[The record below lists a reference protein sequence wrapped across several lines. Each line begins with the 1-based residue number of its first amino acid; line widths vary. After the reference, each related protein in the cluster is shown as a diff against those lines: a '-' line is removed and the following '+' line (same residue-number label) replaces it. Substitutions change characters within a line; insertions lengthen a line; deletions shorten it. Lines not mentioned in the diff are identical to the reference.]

1 MLPFTVTACGNYSI
15 ADENDCLQKEEAP
28 FIRSEEDRDLRFP
41 SHEEA
46 NPARADDQSAFCP
59 MSITA
64 ENFILQG
71 GLKMKTKWMCM
82 IFMLALAFHLPENT
96 GNESSDINVI
106 SLQDSNTDKKIMEA
120 GTVKDSAFSG
130 KVGGC
135 FYADGNRIIV
145 ESDKLYLYDMEKGE
159 TIAGADIS
167 MEDLCVQTYADGYF
181 VVGRGNGSGGGSN
194 SSFAT
199 SESGDG
205 INGYILDK
213 DFAIQDTISFSGLLS
228 DDFVLQTTGIAI
240 SQDGKRIAFGGF
252 QGLYFYDTSSR
263 KVRTI
268 LNYSEEGTADN
279 MQIVTMDSLT
289 FTGNNTLVYVGMATD
304 SSIGGDGVSVYGTVS
319 TDSANLTITK
329 KGDYKVD
336 TEEVQKGGN
345 LLIMPQSFD
354 KNNGTLLML
363 DTISNTEKTMSFS
376 SRSEGKDG
384 VYCSGQGKY
393 VATAILE
400 ESSVTINIYDTAS
413 GKSIHTETVQDSNST
428 YFLRVPQILI
438 LDDSG
443 TCIVVLGRGIDEVST
458 LITTFGFMG

>member
-1 MLPFTVTACGNYSI
+1 
-15 ADENDCLQKEEAP
+15 
-28 FIRSEEDRDLRFP
+28 
-41 SHEEA
+41 
-46 NPARADDQSAFCP
+46 
-59 MSITA
+59 
-64 ENFILQG
+64 
-71 GLKMKTKWMCM
+71 MKTKWMCM
-82 IFMLALAFHLPENT
+82 ILMLALALNLSACGNGQENGNSSENGAINMEPQSVEDDSSENT
-96 GNESSDINVI
+96 GNESSEMNVMD
-106 SLQDSNTDKKIMEA
+106 LQDNGTDKNIMTVS
-120 GTVKDSAFSG
+120 TVKDSAFSG
-130 KVGGC
+130 KVSGCYYAGGS
-135 FYADGNRIIV
+135 RIIV
-145 ESDKLYLYDMEKGE
+145 AADQLYLYDTGKGE
-159 TIAGADIS
+159 TIASADIS
-167 MEDLCVQTYADGYF
+167 MGDLYVQTYADGYF
-181 VVGRGNGSGGGSN
+181 VVGQGTGSGGGSN
-194 SSFAT
+194 GSFAA
-199 SESGDG
+199 SESDG
-205 INGYILDK
+205 INGYLLNQ
-213 DFAIQDTISFSGLLS
+213 DFAVQDTISFSGLLS
-228 DDFVLQTTGIAI
+228 DDFIPQITGIAV
-240 SQDGKRIAFGGF
+240 SQDGKQVVFGGL
-252 QGLYFYDTSSR
+252 QGLYHYDVSSR

-268 LNYSEEGTADN
+268 LNYSEEGTAGN

-304 SSIGGDGVSVYGTVS
+304 TSIGGDGVSVYGTVS

-363 DTISNTEKTMSFS
+363 DTISNTENTVSFS

-413 GKSIHTETVQDSNST
+413 GKNIHTETVQDSNST

-438 LDDSG
+438 LDESG

-458 LITTFGFMG
+458 LITTFGFEG

>member
-1 MLPFTVTACGNYSI
+1 MCMILMFALALNLSACGNGQ
-15 ADENDCLQKEEAP
+15 ENGNS
-28 FIRSEEDRDLRFP
+28 SENGAMNMEPQSVEDD
-41 SHEEA
+41 S
-46 NPARADDQSAFCP
+46 S
-59 MSITA
+59 
-64 ENFILQG
+64 
-71 GLKMKTKWMCM
+71 
-82 IFMLALAFHLPENT
+82 ENT
-96 GNESSDINVI
+96 GNESSEMNVI
-106 SLQDSNTDKKIMEA
+106 DQQDNGTDKNIVA
-120 GTVKDSAFSG
+120 VSGVKDSAFSG
-130 KVGGC
+130 KVSGC
-135 FYADGNRIIV
+135 YYAGGNRIIV
-145 ESDKLYLYDMEKGE
+145 AADQLYLYDTGKGE
-159 TIAGADIS
+159 TIASADIS
-167 MEDLCVQTYADGYF
+167 MGDLCVQTFTDGYF
-181 VVGRGNGSGGGSN
+181 VVGQGKAEGGSN
-194 SSFAT
+194 GSFAA
-199 SESGDG
+199 SESDG
-205 INGYILDK
+205 INGYILNK
-213 DFAIQDTISFSGLLS
+213 DFAVQDTISFSGLLS
-228 DDFVLQTTGIAI
+228 DDFIPQITGIAV
-240 SQDGKRIAFGGF
+240 SQDGKQVAFGGL
-252 QGLYFYDTSSR
+252 QGLYLYDISSR

-304 SSIGGDGVSVYGTVS
+304 TSIGGDGVSVYGTVS
-319 TDSANLTITK
+319 TDGANFTITQ

-438 LDDSG
+438 LDESG

-458 LITTFGFMG
+458 LITTFGFAG

>member
-1 MLPFTVTACGNYSI
+1 
-15 ADENDCLQKEEAP
+15 
-28 FIRSEEDRDLRFP
+28 
-41 SHEEA
+41 
-46 NPARADDQSAFCP
+46 
-59 MSITA
+59 
-64 ENFILQG
+64 
-71 GLKMKTKWMCM
+71 MKTKWMCM
-82 IFMLALAFHLPENT
+82 ILMLALALHLSACGNRQENGNSFEYGAINMDPQSEENDLSENT
-96 GNESSDINVI
+96 GNESSNINVI
-106 SLQDSNTDKKIMEA
+106 DLQDNGTDKNMMA
-120 GTVKDSAFSG
+120 VSSFKDSAFSG
-130 KVGGC
+130 KVSGCYYAGGS
-135 FYADGNRIIV
+135 RIIV
-145 ESDKLYLYDMEKGE
+145 AADQLYLYDTGKGK
-159 TIAGADIS
+159 TIASADIS
-167 MEDLCVQTYADGYF
+167 MEDLCVQTFTDGYF
-181 VVGRGNGSGGGSN
+181 VVGQGQADG
-194 SSFAT
+194 
-199 SESGDG
+199 G
-205 INGYILDK
+205 INGYILNK

-228 DDFVLQTTGIAI
+228 DDFIVQITGIAI
-240 SQDGKRIAFGGF
+240 SQDGKQVAFGGLS
-252 QGLYFYDTSSR
+252 GLYLYDVSSR

-268 LNYSEEGTADN
+268 LNYSEKGTVGN

-304 SSIGGDGVSVYGTVS
+304 TSIGGEGVSVYGTVS

-363 DTISNTEKTMSFS
+363 DTISNTENTMSFS

-438 LDDSG
+438 LDESG

-458 LITTFGFMG
+458 LITTFGFVG

>member
-1 MLPFTVTACGNYSI
+1 MCMILMIALALNLSACGNRQ
-15 ADENDCLQKEEAP
+15 ENGSSSENGTINIEPQ
-28 FIRSEEDRDLRFP
+28 SEEDD
-41 SHEEA
+41 S
-46 NPARADDQSAFCP
+46 S
-59 MSITA
+59 
-64 ENFILQG
+64 G
-71 GLKMKTKWMCM
+71 
-82 IFMLALAFHLPENT
+82 NT
-96 GNESSDINVI
+96 GNESSKINVI
-106 SLQDSNTDKKIMEA
+106 DLQDNGTDKNIMA
-120 GTVKDSAFSG
+120 VSRFKDSAFSG

-135 FYADGNRIIV
+135 YYADGSRIIV
-145 ESDKLYLYDMEKGE
+145 AADKLYLYDMGTGE
-159 TIAGADIS
+159 TIGSADIS
-167 MEDLCVQTYADGYF
+167 MEDLCVQTFTEGYF
-181 VVGRGNGSGGGSN
+181 VVGQGKAGGGGSN
-194 SSFAT
+194 GSFAA
-199 SESGDG
+199 SESGG
-205 INGYILDK
+205 INGYILNK
-213 DFAIQDTISFSGLLS
+213 DFAVQDTISFSGLLS
-228 DDFVLQTTGIAI
+228 DDFIVQITGIAV
-240 SQDGKRIAFGGF
+240 SQDGKQVAFGGL
-252 QGLYFYDTSSR
+252 QGLYLYDVSSR

-268 LNYSEEGTADN
+268 LNYSEEGTAGN

-304 SSIGGDGVSVYGTVS
+304 TSIGGDGVSVYGTVS
-319 TDSANLTITK
+319 TDSADLTIIK

-438 LDDSG
+438 LDESG

-458 LITTFGFMG
+458 LITTFSFAG

>member
-1 MLPFTVTACGNYSI
+1 
-15 ADENDCLQKEEAP
+15 
-28 FIRSEEDRDLRFP
+28 
-41 SHEEA
+41 
-46 NPARADDQSAFCP
+46 
-59 MSITA
+59 
-64 ENFILQG
+64 
-71 GLKMKTKWMCM
+71 MKTKWMCM
-82 IFMLALAFHLPENT
+82 ILMLALALNLSACGNGQENGNSSENGAINMEPQSVEDDSSENT
-96 GNESSDINVI
+96 GNESSEMNVMD
-106 SLQDSNTDKKIMEA
+106 LQDNGTDKNMMMIS
-120 GTVKDSAFSG
+120 TVKDSTFSG
-130 KVGGC
+130 KVRGCYYAGGS
-135 FYADGNRIIV
+135 RIIV
-145 ESDKLYLYDMEKGE
+145 AADQLYLYDTGKGE
-159 TIAGADIS
+159 TIASADIS
-167 MEDLCVQTYADGYF
+167 MGDLYVQTYADGYF
-181 VVGRGNGSGGGSN
+181 VVGQGTGSGGGSN
-194 SSFAT
+194 GSFAA
-199 SESGDG
+199 SESDG
-205 INGYILDK
+205 INGYLLNQ
-213 DFAIQDTISFSGLLS
+213 DFAVQDTISFSGLLS
-228 DDFVLQTTGIAI
+228 DDFIPQITGIAV
-240 SQDGKRIAFGGF
+240 SQDGKQVVFGGL
-252 QGLYFYDTSSR
+252 QGLYHYDVSSR

-268 LNYSEEGTADN
+268 LNYSEEGTAGN

-304 SSIGGDGVSVYGTVS
+304 TSIGGDGVSVYGTVS

-363 DTISNTEKTMSFS
+363 DTISNTENTMSFS

-413 GKSIHTETVQDSNST
+413 GKNIHTETVQDSNST

-438 LDDSG
+438 LDESG

-458 LITTFGFMG
+458 LITTFGFEG

>member
-1 MLPFTVTACGNYSI
+1 M
-15 ADENDCLQKEEAP
+15 
-28 FIRSEEDRDLRFP
+28 
-41 SHEEA
+41 
-46 NPARADDQSAFCP
+46 
-59 MSITA
+59 
-64 ENFILQG
+64 IL
-71 GLKMKTKWMCM
+71 
-82 IFMLALAFHLPENT
+82 MLALALHLSACGNRQENGNSSENGAINIEPQSEENDLSENT
-96 GNESSDINVI
+96 GNESSNINVI
-106 SLQDSNTDKKIMEA
+106 NLQDNGTDKNIMA
-120 GTVKDSAFSG
+120 VSTVKDSAFSG
-130 KVGGC
+130 KVSGCYYAGGS
-135 FYADGNRIIV
+135 RIIV
-145 ESDKLYLYDMEKGE
+145 AADQLYLYDTGKGK
-159 TIAGADIS
+159 TIASADIS
-167 MEDLCVQTYADGYF
+167 MEDLCVQTFTDGYF
-181 VVGRGNGSGGGSN
+181 VVGQGKAGGGSN
-194 SSFAT
+194 GSFAT
-199 SESGDG
+199 SESGG
-205 INGYILDK
+205 INGYILNK

-228 DDFVLQTTGIAI
+228 DDFIVQITGIAV
-240 SQDGKRIAFGGF
+240 SQDGKQVAFGGL
-252 QGLYFYDTSSR
+252 QGLYLYDISSR
-263 KVRTI
+263 RVRTI
-268 LNYSEEGTADN
+268 LNYSEEGTAGN

-304 SSIGGDGVSVYGTVS
+304 TSIGGEGVSVYGTVS

-393 VATAILE
+393 VATAILK

-413 GKSIHTETVQDSNST
+413 GKRIHTETVQDSNST

-438 LDDSG
+438 LDESG

-458 LITTFGFMG
+458 LITTFGFVG

>member
-1 MLPFTVTACGNYSI
+1 
-15 ADENDCLQKEEAP
+15 
-28 FIRSEEDRDLRFP
+28 
-41 SHEEA
+41 
-46 NPARADDQSAFCP
+46 
-59 MSITA
+59 
-64 ENFILQG
+64 
-71 GLKMKTKWMCM
+71 MKTKWMCM
-82 IFMLALAFHLPENT
+82 ILMIALALNLSACGNRQENGSSSENGTINIEPQSEEDDSSGNT
-96 GNESSDINVI
+96 GNESSKINVI
-106 SLQDSNTDKKIMEA
+106 DLQDNGTDKNIMA
-120 GTVKDSAFSG
+120 VSRFKDSAFSG

-135 FYADGNRIIV
+135 YYADGSRIIV
-145 ESDKLYLYDMEKGE
+145 AADKLYLYDMGTGE
-159 TIAGADIS
+159 TIGSADIS
-167 MEDLCVQTYADGYF
+167 MEDLCVQTFTEGYF
-181 VVGRGNGSGGGSN
+181 VVGQGKAGGGGSN
-194 SSFAT
+194 GSFAA
-199 SESGDG
+199 SESGG
-205 INGYILDK
+205 INGYILNK
-213 DFAIQDTISFSGLLS
+213 DFAVQDTISFSGLLS
-228 DDFVLQTTGIAI
+228 DDFIPQITGIAI
-240 SQDGKRIAFGGF
+240 SQDGKQVAFGGL
-252 QGLYFYDTSSR
+252 QGLYLYDVSSR

-268 LNYSEEGTADN
+268 LNYSEEGTAGN

-304 SSIGGDGVSVYGTVS
+304 TSIGGDGVSVYGTVS

-363 DTISNTEKTMSFS
+363 DTISNTENTMSFS

-438 LDDSG
+438 LDESG

-458 LITTFGFMG
+458 LITTFSFVR

>member
-1 MLPFTVTACGNYSI
+1 MILMIALALNLSACGNRQ
-15 ADENDCLQKEEAP
+15 ENGSSSENGTINIEPQ
-28 FIRSEEDRDLRFP
+28 SEEDD
-41 SHEEA
+41 S
-46 NPARADDQSAFCP
+46 S
-59 MSITA
+59 
-64 ENFILQG
+64 G
-71 GLKMKTKWMCM
+71 
-82 IFMLALAFHLPENT
+82 NT
-96 GNESSDINVI
+96 GNESSKINVI
-106 SLQDSNTDKKIMEA
+106 DLQDNGTDKNIMA
-120 GTVKDSAFSG
+120 VSRFKDSAFSG

-135 FYADGNRIIV
+135 YYADGSRIIV
-145 ESDKLYLYDMEKGE
+145 AADKLYLYDMGTGE
-159 TIAGADIS
+159 TIGSADIS
-167 MEDLCVQTYADGYF
+167 MEDLCVQTFTEGYF
-181 VVGRGNGSGGGSN
+181 VVGQGKAGGGGSN
-194 SSFAT
+194 GSFAA
-199 SESGDG
+199 SESGG
-205 INGYILDK
+205 INGYILNK

-228 DDFVLQTTGIAI
+228 DDFIVQITGIAV
-240 SQDGKRIAFGGF
+240 SQDGKQVAFGGL
-252 QGLYFYDTSSR
+252 QGLYLYDVSSR
-263 KVRTI
+263 KVRTV
-268 LNYSEEGTADN
+268 LNYSEEGTAGN

-304 SSIGGDGVSVYGTVS
+304 TSIGGDGVSVYGTVS

-438 LDDSG
+438 LDESG

-458 LITTFGFMG
+458 LITTFGFAG

>member
-1 MLPFTVTACGNYSI
+1 
-15 ADENDCLQKEEAP
+15 
-28 FIRSEEDRDLRFP
+28 
-41 SHEEA
+41 
-46 NPARADDQSAFCP
+46 
-59 MSITA
+59 
-64 ENFILQG
+64 
-71 GLKMKTKWMCM
+71 MKTKWMCM
-82 IFMLALAFHLPENT
+82 ILMLALALPLSACGNRQENGNSSENGAINMEPQSVEDDLSENA
-96 GNESSDINVI
+96 GNESSEMNVMDQ
-106 SLQDSNTDKKIMEA
+106 QDNGKDKNMMA
-120 GTVKDSAFSG
+120 VSGFKDSAFSG
-130 KVGGC
+130 KVSGC
-135 FYADGNRIIV
+135 YYADGSRIIV
-145 ESDKLYLYDMEKGE
+145 AADQLYLYDTGKGE
-159 TIAGADIS
+159 TIASADIS
-167 MEDLCVQTYADGYF
+167 MGDLCVQTYADGYF
-181 VVGRGNGSGGGSN
+181 VVGQGTGSGGGSN
-194 SSFAT
+194 GSFAA
-199 SESGDG
+199 SESDG
-205 INGYILDK
+205 INGYLLNQ
-213 DFAIQDTISFSGLLS
+213 DFAVQDTISFSGLLS
-228 DDFVLQTTGIAI
+228 DDFIPQITGIAI
-240 SQDGKRIAFGGF
+240 SQDGKQVAFGGL
-252 QGLYFYDTSSR
+252 QGLYLYDVSSR

-268 LNYSEEGTADN
+268 LNYSEEGTAGN

-304 SSIGGDGVSVYGTVS
+304 TSIGGDGVSVYGTVS

-363 DTISNTEKTMSFS
+363 DTISNTENTMSFS

-438 LDDSG
+438 LDESG
-443 TCIVVLGRGIDEVST
+443 ACIVVLGRGIDEVST
-458 LITTFGFMG
+458 LITTFGFAG

>member
-1 MLPFTVTACGNYSI
+1 
-15 ADENDCLQKEEAP
+15 
-28 FIRSEEDRDLRFP
+28 
-41 SHEEA
+41 
-46 NPARADDQSAFCP
+46 
-59 MSITA
+59 
-64 ENFILQG
+64 
-71 GLKMKTKWMCM
+71 MKTKWMCM
-82 IFMLALAFHLPENT
+82 ILMLALALPLSACGNGQENGNSSENGAINMEPQSVEDDSSENT
-96 GNESSDINVI
+96 GNESSEMNVMD
-106 SLQDSNTDKKIMEA
+106 LQDNGTDKNMMMIS
-120 GTVKDSAFSG
+120 TVKDSAFSG
-130 KVGGC
+130 KVRGCYYAGGS
-135 FYADGNRIIV
+135 RIIV
-145 ESDKLYLYDMEKGE
+145 AADQLSLYDTGKGE
-159 TIAGADIS
+159 TIASADIS
-167 MEDLCVQTYADGYF
+167 MGDLYVQTYADGYF
-181 VVGRGNGSGGGSN
+181 VVGQGTGSGGGSN
-194 SSFAT
+194 GSFAA
-199 SESGDG
+199 SESDG
-205 INGYILDK
+205 INGYLLNQ
-213 DFAIQDTISFSGLLS
+213 DFAVQDTISFSGLLS
-228 DDFVLQTTGIAI
+228 DDFIPQITGIAV
-240 SQDGKRIAFGGF
+240 SQDGKQVAFGGLS
-252 QGLYFYDTSSR
+252 GLYLYDVSSR

-304 SSIGGDGVSVYGTVS
+304 PSIGGDGVSVYGTVS

-438 LDDSG
+438 LDESG

-458 LITTFGFMG
+458 LITTFGFAE

>member
-1 MLPFTVTACGNYSI
+1 
-15 ADENDCLQKEEAP
+15 
-28 FIRSEEDRDLRFP
+28 
-41 SHEEA
+41 
-46 NPARADDQSAFCP
+46 
-59 MSITA
+59 
-64 ENFILQG
+64 
-71 GLKMKTKWMCM
+71 MKTKWMCM
-82 IFMLALAFHLPENT
+82 ILMLALALNLSACGNGQENGNSSENGAINMEPQSVEDDSSENT
-96 GNESSDINVI
+96 GNESSEMNVI
-106 SLQDSNTDKKIMEA
+106 DLQDNGTDKNIMA
-120 GTVKDSAFSG
+120 VSTVKDSAFSG
-130 KVGGC
+130 KVSGCYYAGGS
-135 FYADGNRIIV
+135 RIIV
-145 ESDKLYLYDMEKGE
+145 AADQLYLYDTGKGE
-159 TIAGADIS
+159 TIASADIS
-167 MEDLCVQTYADGYF
+167 MGDLYVQTYADGYF
-181 VVGRGNGSGGGSN
+181 VVGQGTGSGGGSN
-194 SSFAT
+194 GSFAA
-199 SESGDG
+199 SESDG
-205 INGYILDK
+205 INGYLLNQ
-213 DFAIQDTISFSGLLS
+213 DFAVQDTISFSGLLS
-228 DDFVLQTTGIAI
+228 DDFIPQITGIAV
-240 SQDGKRIAFGGF
+240 SQDGKQVVFGGL
-252 QGLYFYDTSSR
+252 QGLYHYDVSSR

-268 LNYSEEGTADN
+268 LNYSEEGTAGN

-304 SSIGGDGVSVYGTVS
+304 TSIGGDGVSVYGTVS

-363 DTISNTEKTMSFS
+363 DTISNTENTMSFS

-438 LDDSG
+438 LDESG

-458 LITTFGFMG
+458 LITTFGFEG